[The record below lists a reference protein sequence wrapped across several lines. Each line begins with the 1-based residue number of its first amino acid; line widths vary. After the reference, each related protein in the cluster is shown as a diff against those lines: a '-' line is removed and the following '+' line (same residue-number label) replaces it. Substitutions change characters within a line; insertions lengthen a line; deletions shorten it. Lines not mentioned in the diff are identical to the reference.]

1 MENKKV
7 NFFANVLNKIKSKF
21 IGSKVEIADEDQD
34 KVLLVNGLKVNY
46 GPIQAVK
53 GINLKIAEG
62 QIVALLGANGAGK
75 TTTLRT
81 ISGVIKSSGGQVVF
95 NGENITN
102 RKAFDIAK
110 RGLTQSP
117 EGRLV
122 FNGLNVE
129 DNLKAGAYGL
139 KTKIIEKDGQ
149 KVKISASQQLKD
161 NFDRVY
167 RLFPILKER
176 RKQQANTLSGGE
188 QQMLAIGRALMASPK
203 LLLLDE
209 PSLGLAPLIIKDIF
223 NTLKEIQKEGT
234 TILIVEQNALATLKI
249 ADYAYVLELGSIS
262 LEGPASELINDKR
275 LVEAY
280 LGGKK

>member
-1 MENKKV
+1 MS
-7 NFFANVLNKIKSKF
+7 LL
-21 IGSKVEIADEDQD
+21 KVENLQ
-34 KVLLVNGLKVNY
+34 VNY
-46 GPIQAVK
+46 GFIKAVK
-53 GINLKIAEG
+53 GINLEIEEG

-81 ISGVIKSSGGQVVF
+81 ISGIIKASGGKVLLA
-95 NGENITN
+95 GEDITN
-102 RKAFDIAK
+102 KKAYKIANM
-110 RGLTQSP
+110 GVNQSP

-122 FNGLNVE
+122 FYGLTVE
-129 DNLKAGAYGL
+129 ENLKAGAYGL
-139 KTKIIEKDGQ
+139 KTKIVEKNGY
-149 KVKISASQQLKD
+149 KTKISAKQQLND
-161 NFDRVY
+161 NLERVY

-176 RKQQANTLSGGE
+176 KKQQSSTLSGGE

-203 LLLLDE
+203 VLLLDE

-223 NTLKEIQKEGT
+223 NTLKEIRKEGT

-275 LVEAY
+275 LIEAY
-280 LGGKK
+280 LGGKN